1 MGYGKDAP
9 APLIVN
15 GLSAKTIPAPA
26 SSNKATSNPAIC
38 FMRFLRR
45 EYLKCDLG
53 FPRGSVSYPC
63 YRVVTTDSASV
74 DRGRTDPGL
83 RGDLSATSAPAAR
96 RVVNNRGMAVRS
108 LPATFPP
115 HQRSFRPNCTWREVV
130 EVLVIAPAVPDK
142 PVGFVAVGGVKTIKF
157 GVLKLARSSRLKIS
171 ARNCKLSRSRILVS
185 FSTEKSQVTRSGPT

>member
-15 GLSAKTIPAPA
+15 GLSAHTIPAPA
-26 SSNKATSNPAIC
+26 SSNKATSNPAIR

-74 DRGRTDPGL
+74 DRERTDLGAKRRLISDIGPG
-83 RGDLSATSAPAAR
+83 SS
-96 RVVNNRGMAVRS
+96 VRS
-108 LPATFPP
+108 LPTTFPP
-115 HQRSFRPNCTWREVV
+115 HQRSF
-130 EVLVIAPAVPDK
+130 
-142 PVGFVAVGGVKTIKF
+142 
-157 GVLKLARSSRLKIS
+157 
-171 ARNCKLSRSRILVS
+171 
-185 FSTEKSQVTRSGPT
+185 